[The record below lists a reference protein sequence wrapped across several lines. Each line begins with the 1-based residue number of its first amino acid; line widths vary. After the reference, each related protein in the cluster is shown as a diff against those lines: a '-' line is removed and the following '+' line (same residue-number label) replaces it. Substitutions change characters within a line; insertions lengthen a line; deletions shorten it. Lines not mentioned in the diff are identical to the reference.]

1 MPLQASQLQSDFVYL
16 LDDGMTIYVWM
27 GAKSNPITRSK
38 ARLFAEKINKHERKF
53 QAELVVMKEGCE
65 ELDTR
70 FSELLSSAPSPTSGS
85 APASPPIV
93 ASQTGKQLEAC
104 LPVIG
109 LTDPKT
115 MLLDDAV
122 EQKKKKDVS
131 QFKPKLYKVGIGMG
145 YLELPQV
152 RASSGRLVL
161 TRQLLDTR
169 GVYILDCYTDIF
181 VWIGLKSTRLVRTAA
196 LKLSASL
203 DAMINRPEFTVVIA
217 LVP

>member
-1 MPLQASQLQSDFVYL
+1 
-16 LDDGMTIYVWM
+16 
-27 GAKSNPITRSK
+27 
-38 ARLFAEKINKHERKF
+38 
-53 QAELVVMKEGCE
+53 
-65 ELDTR
+65 
-70 FSELLSSAPSPTSGS
+70 
-85 APASPPIV
+85 
-93 ASQTGKQLEAC
+93 
-104 LPVIG
+104 
-109 LTDPKT
+109 
-115 MLLDDAV
+115 MLLDGVV
-122 EQKKKKDVS
+122 EQEKKKKDVS

-169 GVYILDCYTDIF
+169 GVYILDCHTDIF

-217 LVP
+217 LGPFLLHPARFFEPNAFLLLPKGHEHAGGHREPSVQVQVRGLG

>member
-1 MPLQASQLQSDFVYL
+1 
-16 LDDGMTIYVWM
+16 M

-65 ELDTR
+65 ELDIR
-70 FSELLSSAPSPTSGS
+70 FSELLSFN
-85 APASPPIV
+85 
-93 ASQTGKQLEAC
+93 KQSTIQKTEA
-104 LPVIG
+104 
-109 LTDPKT
+109 TDREITEPNR
-115 MLLDDAV
+115 V
-122 EQKKKKDVS
+122 
-131 QFKPKLYKVGIGMG
+131 FKPKLYKVGIGMG

-203 DAMINRPEFTVVIA
+203 DAMINRPEFTVVIK
-217 LVP
+217 

>member
-1 MPLQASQLQSDFVYL
+1 
-16 LDDGMTIYVWM
+16 MTIYVWM

-131 QFKPKLYKVGIGMG
+131 QFKPKLYI
-145 YLELPQV
+145 
-152 RASSGRLVL
+152 
-161 TRQLLDTR
+161 
-169 GVYILDCYTDIF
+169 YILDCYTDIF